1 MCASNNV
8 FVDRLTLLSG
18 PGRERERERER
29 EHDSMQEV
37 CWGLKEEGV
46 LNLYCLTS
54 VQSRAAP

>member
-18 PGRERERERER
+18 PGRERERE
-29 EHDSMQEV
+29 HDSVQEV